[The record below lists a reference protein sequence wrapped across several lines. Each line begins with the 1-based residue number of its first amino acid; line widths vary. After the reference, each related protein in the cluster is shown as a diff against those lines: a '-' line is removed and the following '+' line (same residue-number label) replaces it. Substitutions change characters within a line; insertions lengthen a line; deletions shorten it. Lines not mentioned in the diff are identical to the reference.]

1 MSMNPTTG
9 GRPVEAA
16 VKKNA
21 DVRVDAGADL
31 PAFSITT
38 SDLAR
43 LDRRTDKRGYV
54 ELFSAN
60 DSHQGRLE
68 PLSQVTGVG
77 IGPRSTDKV
86 VATVKNSS
94 ESPNRHLVRSWDI
107 QRGLEKSGPWLRR
120 CQSKLRL

>member
-21 DVRVDAGADL
+21 DVNVDARADL
-31 PAFSITT
+31 PACSITT

-43 LDRRTDKRGYV
+43 LDRRADKGGYV
-54 ELFSAN
+54 EFFSAN

-68 PLSQVTGVG
+68 PLLELTVG
-77 IGPRSTDKV
+77 GKR
-86 VATVKNSS
+86 
-94 ESPNRHLVRSWDI
+94 VRD
-107 QRGLEKSGPWLRR
+107 
-120 CQSKLRL
+120 